1 MVAAEQ
7 LGQLLVEVEDG
18 VGVAVL
24 SRHCISPQLLHEEHL
39 VGKLRRHTCN
49 TRAIKKVNIA
59 DFEEYRLVC
68 LDEFWRVTVQC
79 RLNFYEFYFVFP
91 RTTIKLNLTKESGGD
106 LTYPNPIYYVEQKYL
121 WSNNWVWPLLLCHL
135 SRLNVWVL
143 PCINYSNLA
152 KYILLLLVVSFLLSY
167 CFFSLISIVF

>member
-68 LDEFWRVTVQC
+68 LDEF
-79 RLNFYEFYFVFP
+79 
-91 RTTIKLNLTKESGGD
+91 
-106 LTYPNPIYYVEQKYL
+106 
-121 WSNNWVWPLLLCHL
+121 
-135 SRLNVWVL
+135 
-143 PCINYSNLA
+143 
-152 KYILLLLVVSFLLSY
+152 
-167 CFFSLISIVF
+167 